1 MQMPPDHSADAGR
14 GSLKTYAVGF
24 ILSVGLTA
32 FAFALVGM
40 GGGLSRGVVLVG
52 ILAAAIAQI
61 LVQLRCFLHLG
72 TGPSARWNVMSL
84 VFTLLI
90 MLLFVGGTLWIMT
103 NLNSRM
109 M

>member
-1 MQMPPDHSADAGR
+1 MYAPPDHSSDAGK
-14 GSLKTYAVGF
+14 GSLKTYAFGF

-32 FAFALVGM
+32 FAFALAGM
-40 GGGLSRGVVLVG
+40 DGGLSRGVVLIG
-52 ILAAAIAQI
+52 ILAAAIAQV

-72 TGPSARWNVMSL
+72 TGPSARWNVLSL

>member
-1 MQMPPDHSADAGR
+1 MQAPQVPGADAVR
-14 GSLKTYAVGF
+14 GSLKTYAAGF
-24 ILSVGLTA
+24 VLSVVLTA
-32 FAFALVGM
+32 FAFALAGL
-40 GGGLSRGVVLVG
+40 GKGLSRWFVLVG
-52 ILAAAIAQI
+52 VLGAAIVQI

-72 TGPSARWNVMSL
+72 TGPSARWNVLSL

-103 NLNSRM
+103 NLNTRM

>member
-1 MQMPPDHSADAGR
+1 MQASQDHSADTDK
-14 GSLKTYAVGF
+14 GSIKTYTAGF
-24 ILSVGLTA
+24 ILSVGFTA

-40 GGGLSRGVVLVG
+40 GGGLSRGLVLVG

-72 TGPSARWNVMSL
+72 TGPSPRWNVMSL
-84 VFTLLI
+84 AFTLLI